1 MEPEPIPGFDAIV
14 QSVAISDTQV
24 SVQFLCSV
32 PFAGAGF
39 QTFCMLGNDEVEEEE
54 EQEEEEQE
62 EKGHFLIGALSCRE
76 HG

>member
-1 MEPEPIPGFDAIV
+1 
-14 QSVAISDTQV
+14 
-24 SVQFLCSV
+24 
-32 PFAGAGF
+32 
-39 QTFCMLGNDEVEEEE
+39 MLGNDEVEEEE